1 MARLK
6 ELEPVVEKV
15 LREVPPT
22 RNDDFL
28 LYTVVAV
35 TLNED
40 VNYYMFSQAMRRHSQ
55 LGLPP
60 FESVTRC
67 RRKLQAKFSELA
79 ASDKTEDARD
89 EEEKDYRAYAK
100 DKGDE

>member
-6 ELEPVVEKV
+6 ELEPIVKSTLE
-15 LREVPPT
+15 EFPET

-35 TLNED
+35 SLNED
-40 VNYYMFSQAMRRHSQ
+40 INYHSFTYAMRKHKE
-55 LGLPP
+55 LGIPP

-67 RRKLQAKFSELA
+67 RRKLQAKFPNLA
-79 ASDKTEDARD
+79 ASDAVQNIRD
-89 EEEKDYRAYAK
+89 ENISEYVRYAK
-100 DKGDE
+100 SN

>member
-6 ELEPVVEKV
+6 ELEPTVKSV
-15 LREVPPT
+15 LEEFPET

-35 TLNED
+35 SLNED
-40 VNYYMFSQAMRRHSQ
+40 VNYYSFTRAMQ
-55 LGLPP
+55 LHKKLGIPP

-67 RRKLQAKFSELA
+67 RRKLQAKFPELA
-79 ASDKTEDARD
+79 ASDAVQDIRNENIS
-89 EEEKDYRAYAK
+89 EYMSYAK
-100 DKGDE
+100 SK